1 MLVQISAGN
10 APIESCRF
18 VFLFLHRLKQ
28 ECLKNNISVE
38 LVESVEG
45 GKPDTL
51 KSALLRLS
59 GNNAPAYAKGL
70 AGPMLWI
77 CQSDFRPH
85 HQRKNWYIEI
95 EVFNDEEPVEFNFAE
110 IKIETMRCSGNG
122 GQNVN
127 KLETG
132 IRITHLPTGLSATA
146 QEERSQMQNKKL
158 ALLRLHKKLDDL
170 VINQQRGLL
179 NQRWQQHQNIK
190 RGDPVRIFKGKK
202 LTEIIKSNRK
212 ER

>member
-38 LVESVEG
+38 LVESVAG
-45 GKPDTL
+45 GKLDTL

-59 GNNAPAYAKGL
+59 GDNAPAYAKGL
-70 AGPMLWI
+70 AGSMLWI

-95 EVFNDEEPVEFNFAE
+95 EVFNDEEPFEFNFTE

-132 IRITHLPTGLSATA
+132 IRITHLPTGLAATA

-170 VINQQRGLL
+170 VKDRQKSFE
-179 NQRWQQHQNIK
+179 NQRWQKHQKIK
-190 RGDPVRIFKGKK
+190 RGEPVRIFKGNKFI
-202 LTEIIKSNRK
+202 ESNRK